1 VTEGARRIA
10 VIFFDLGHTLM
21 FYSGDLNDALSAGAR
36 AMGDVLRTCGY
47 TLEPPAMFERTFLE
61 RLRQYYGWR
70 DQALIEIPT
79 TRLLDDLL
87 RAQGVEVA
95 PAHLSEALAAFYA
108 PSEACW
114 QPDEEAVPTL
124 AHLRR
129 VGYRLGVISNA
140 GDAADVYTLVAK
152 AGLQPYLEQV
162 IVSAEVGR
170 RKPHPDIFTHA
181 LRCFGIEAAQ
191 AVMVG
196 DLLWADVWGAQQVGM
211 RGVWLTRHLAPDVVQ
226 VTPVLVQ
233 PDARL
238 ERLSALPGLLAQWD
252 EDPPA

>member
-1 VTEGARRIA
+1 MSAGVRRIA
-10 VIFFDLGHTLM
+10 VVFFDLGNTLM

-36 AMGDVLRTCGY
+36 AMGDVLRARGY

-61 RLRQYYGWR
+61 RLHQYYGWR
-70 DQALIEIPT
+70 DQVLIEIPT
-79 TRLLDDLL
+79 ARLLDEVL
-87 RAQGVEVA
+87 RGWGIEAA

-140 GDAADVYTLVAK
+140 GDAADVHYLVEK
-152 AGLQPYLEQV
+152 AGLQPYLDEV

-181 LRCFGIEAAQ
+181 LRCFGVEAAQ

-238 ERLSALPGLLAQWD
+238 ERLSALPALLAQWD